1 MRISSKVTHSQSENL
16 WFPQVLTFGK
26 SLFVGIFLFTL
37 IAIPIEGAHDMESAL
52 SVVKITAKTASGQ
65 VNHATGFVW
74 QQPTYVVTA
83 LHAVAG
89 SEKITV
95 YSEAK
100 KKLSAATILRVLKKS
115 DLALLEM
122 ERDLEL
128 TPLSSETVDPN
139 SLDEFYIW
147 GYPQNVNTMQGDYI
161 RFSRSLNQEQPT
173 LQSILKV
180 SDELKKELE
189 QQGFP
194 AIDVDILRISS
205 IIQPGHSGAPILSK
219 EGAVVGIGDGGLR
232 GGVARINWAIPAE
245 LYLPL
250 LPDSQDDIPG
260 QASLQA
266 KLYSVSETQPAEPAV
281 SVATTAG
288 PQSLKKTLTTTLENI
303 ISTLPEESEK
313 CQTLQEELEEFEEAD
328 IPIEHVQLNIYD
340 NPEVGVSLA
349 VPAEISL
356 ETQDDLFVFSSK
368 AHAIRMVVK
377 ISNSGDREKAF
388 VEAESFS
395 KLVRQNTNWELDPD
409 YKDMKDCSDDS
420 DAEQPCYFCFFRVQ
434 YDADDEIIAHL
445 EESWDISDGR
455 FLGAAILTDLMK
467 ETPQQE
473 DLLEILGFCLD
484 YLVTFSIQ

>member
-1 MRISSKVTHSQSENL
+1 MRVSATVTSIKATIL
-16 WFPQVLTFGK
+16 WFFQMLTLGK
-26 SLFVGIFLFTL
+26 SFWVCFLTCFFF
-37 IAIPIEGAHDMESAL
+37 AIPATGGSDADSAS
-52 SVVKITAKTASGQ
+52 SVVKITAKTVTGQ
-65 VNHATGFVW
+65 VNHATGFIW
-74 QQPTYVVTA
+74 QKPTYVVTA

-128 TPLSSETVDPN
+128 TPLSSETVGPN

-147 GYPQNVNTMQGDYI
+147 GYPQNVNTMQGDHI
-161 RFSRSLNQEQPT
+161 RFSRSLNQKQPT

-205 IIQPGHSGAPILSK
+205 IIQPGHSGAPIFSK
-219 EGAVVGIGDGGLR
+219 EGTVVGIGDGGLR

-245 LYLPL
+245 RYLSL

-266 KLYSVSETQPAEPAV
+266 KLYSASETSSEKPAIAV
-281 SVATTAG
+281 MMTAG
-288 PQSLKKTLTTTLENI
+288 TQSLEKTLTTTLEDI

-313 CQTLQEELEEFEEAD
+313 YQTLQGELEEFEEAD
-328 IPIEHVQLNIYD
+328 IPIKHVQLNIYD
-340 NPEVGVSLA
+340 NPELGVSLA
-349 VPAEISL
+349 VRAEMSL

-368 AHAIRMVVK
+368 ANAIRMVVK
-377 ISNSGDREKAF
+377 ISNPGDRKKAF
-388 VEAESFS
+388 VEGELFS
-395 KLVRQNTNWELDPD
+395 KLVRQNAHWEFDPD
-409 YKDMKDCSDDS
+409 NDDMENCSDGS
-420 DAEQPCYFCFFRVQ
+420 DAEQSCYSCFFRVQ
-434 YDADDEIIAHL
+434 YDADDEVIALL

-455 FLGAAILTDLMK
+455 FLGAVILANLME